1 MVPIIINNLIVE
13 LRKRGVPA
21 QIQINSSMF
30 DRVASQTLVRK
41 IQLLIVNKI
50 QTKDAD
56 IRQFSQN
63 YDIDVVEKPDI
74 LKKTFGRNEK

>member
-74 LKKTFGRNEK
+74 LKKTFGRKEK